1 MRRGAGSRL
10 VALVMSSRGETRGL
24 SMPICSPVFAA
35 GRDRSMSC
43 LVRRGAA
50 WRGDEC
56 LGSTG
61 RPGEVVKLPTNR
73 CSAGTG
79 YDRLATACQVMERRS
94 EQTETC
100 SPDGLAAR
108 CTAGRCLSRRV
119 SATQG
124 DLSKSNCS
132 PVFRAGNGMCNA
144 GSGSGSDGPRM
155 AWQVRSRRSEQT
167 YLLTIP
173 SGVPSHDAMRSDL
186 VLWCLEWRCWARSVE
201 SRRSEQTNLLT
212 SPSGIALPD
221 GAGLCRDR
229 SGSVPERQGAVSP
242 GELRRVDAGKP
253 EQAQLLTIHPGGPQ
267 RCESSRGDAG
277 CGQESRVKDAWGKR

>member
-43 LVRRGAA
+43 LVGRGAA

-167 YLLTIP
+167 YLLT
-173 SGVPSHDAMRSDL
+173 
-186 VLWCLEWRCWARSVE
+186 
-201 SRRSEQTNLLT
+201 

-277 CGQESRVKDAWGKR
+277 CGEESRVKDAWGKR